1 MILTVFRAMFNGEQ
15 GGLTTDEPNVSWVK
29 VVVSLINTYAGL
41 SVAVAGL
48 VLDKHGHGRRWGDP
62 RRVLVGPRQGHGKA
76 LKPGRC
82 AVRVISSIEDA
93 VATVGQELGVSQ
105 WIAVDQDRINA
116 FADTTGDH
124 QWIHVDVERARSESP
139 YGTTIA
145 HGFLTLS
152 LIPALS
158 KDNYR
163 VDNAKMGINYGLN
176 KVRFLA
182 PVPAGS
188 LIRLRSDLVDA
199 KKVNDSTVDLTVRQ
213 TVELNGS
220 ERPAAVAEVI
230 ARMVF

>member
-1 MILTVFRAMFNGEQ
+1 MSTR
-15 GGLTTDEPNVSWVK
+15 K
-29 VVVSLINTYAGL
+29 V
-41 SVAVAGL
+41 
-48 VLDKHGHGRRWGDP
+48 R
-62 RRVLVGPRQGHGKA
+62 
-76 LKPGRC
+76 
-82 AVRVISSIEDA
+82 VRVIASIAEA
-93 VATVGQELGVSQ
+93 IGAVGQELGVSE
-105 WIAVDQDRINA
+105 WTLVDQDRINA

-124 QWIHVDVERARSESP
+124 QWIHVDVKRAGVESP

-182 PVPAGS
+182 AVPAGS
-188 LIRLRSDLVDA
+188 RVRVRSELIDA

-220 ERPAAVAEVI
+220 DRPAAVAEVI

>member
-1 MILTVFRAMFNGEQ
+1 
-15 GGLTTDEPNVSWVK
+15 
-29 VVVSLINTYAGL
+29 
-41 SVAVAGL
+41 
-48 VLDKHGHGRRWGDP
+48 
-62 RRVLVGPRQGHGKA
+62 
-76 LKPGRC
+76 
-82 AVRVISSIEDA
+82 VRVISSIEDA

-116 FADTTGDH
+116 FAETTDDH

-188 LIRLRSDLVDA
+188 LVRLRSDLVDA

-213 TVELNGS
+213 TIELNGS
-220 ERPAAVAEVI
+220 GRPAAVAEVI

>member
-1 MILTVFRAMFNGEQ
+1 M
-15 GGLTTDEPNVSWVK
+15 
-29 VVVSLINTYAGL
+29 
-41 SVAVAGL
+41 
-48 VLDKHGHGRRWGDP
+48 
-62 RRVLVGPRQGHGKA
+62 
-76 LKPGRC
+76 
-82 AVRVISSIEDA
+82 RVIASIAEAVDA
-93 VATVGQELGVSQ
+93 VGKELGVSE

-158 KDNYR
+158 KQNYR

-188 LIRLRSDLVDA
+188 RVRLRSDLVDA
-199 KKVNDSTVDLTVRQ
+199 RKVDDATVDLTVRQ
-213 TVELNGS
+213 TVELEGS
-220 ERPAAVAEVI
+220 DRPAAVAEVI

>member
-1 MILTVFRAMFNGEQ
+1 M
-15 GGLTTDEPNVSWVK
+15 
-29 VVVSLINTYAGL
+29 
-41 SVAVAGL
+41 
-48 VLDKHGHGRRWGDP
+48 
-62 RRVLVGPRQGHGKA
+62 
-76 LKPGRC
+76 
-82 AVRVISSIEDA
+82 RVISSIQDA
-93 VATVGQELGVSQ
+93 VDAVGQELGVSK
-105 WIAVDQDRINA
+105 WVGVDQDRINA

-124 QWIHVDVERARSESP
+124 QWIHVDVERAASESP

-152 LIPALS
+152 LVPALS

-188 LIRLRSDLVDA
+188 RVRLRSELVDA
-199 KKVNDSTVDLTVRQ
+199 KKVNDSTVDLIVRQ
-213 TVELNGS
+213 TVELDGS
-220 ERPAAVAEVI
+220 VKPAAVAEVI